1 MRLCSDALNDR
12 CELGTGGVAGRCE
25 YLARVALDEA
35 GLGAVSDAVYCP
47 RGDLRAVNESGNLVL
62 VCRYI
67 HAGQLALVSRVAI
80 SSRDTLRSG
89 SNLLSPTPFMMP
101 VLAAHAMAVRA

>member
-47 RGDLRAVNESGNLVL
+47 GGDLRAVNESGNLVL

-67 HAGQLALVSRVAI
+67 HAGQLALTGEQG
-80 SSRDTLRSG
+80 RDLFAG
-89 SNLLSPTPFMMP
+89 YA